1 MEGITARG
9 VFLHMTRF
17 FTSVAALAAA
27 GVLVAGCGSDDKS
40 GNADSGSAAT
50 ESSTSGTAA
59 AGSGAGD
66 NLTLAASESGGL
78 SFTKKDLTAQAGKVT
93 ITMDNPSSDQMP
105 HAIAIE
111 GNGVDKDGQV
121 VQPGGKSTVSVDLK
135 PGKYTFYC
143 PVGQHRQA
151 GMEGTLTVQ

>member
-1 MEGITARG
+1 
-9 VFLHMTRF
+9 MTRLS
-17 FTSVAALAAA
+17 TSRAVVAAA
-27 GVLVAGCGSDDKS
+27 GALAAGCGSDDSK
-40 GNADSGSAAT
+40 DSAAPAPAAT
-50 ESSTSGTAA
+50 TSSSAGAA
-59 AGSGAGD
+59 TD
-66 NLTLAASESGGL
+66 LTLAADESGGL
-78 SFTKKDLTAQAGKVT
+78 SFTKKTLTAKAGKVT
-93 ITMDNPSSDQMP
+93 ITMDNPSGDQMP

-111 GNGVDKDGQV
+111 GNGVDQDGQV